1 MKLEEI
7 RVLCEKATAGP
18 WRYEEPFVQQNAGV
32 DGFRDIFRT
41 KGDDRQEEDAAFVVA
56 ARTLMPLLLDV
67 AKAATEMWSS
77 RGDTLIDSLKRIL
90 VFEEA
95 VKALEEADV

>member
-56 ARTLMPLLLDV
+56 ARTLMPLLLEV
-67 AKAATEMWSS
+67 AAAAQTDFEMSEC
-77 RGDTLIDSLKRIL
+77 G
-90 VFEEA
+90 A
-95 VKALEEADV
+95 VHERLRRALRALEEADV